1 MNSQATSISANSPAP
16 WRARI
21 SRNKLAVSVIV
32 LFVLAFL
39 GFIYWQTTYVS
50 GVEFN
55 TRSFSVRKFSF
66 HRDPFTNR
74 QWTGVRHDP
83 GPERLIWT
91 AATFS
96 STIDPAI
103 SPLLNSPYAR
113 DQWDLVEFDQSFV
126 SDEPS
131 ILIDLLTLHDSGHDL
146 KWPTWTKDH
155 PAEAAEFW
163 PVVQSLVALNLY
175 SRLPDIF
182 EIPLLDLIAQEF
194 PSALIE
200 RTQSVL
206 IDEAELY
213 IKSNQADKAKEL
225 VLFGLKLGPN
235 YKLQKLL
242 PSTRAEVES
251 F

>member
-1 MNSQATSISANSPAP
+1 MNSQATSISANSPAS
-16 WRARI
+16 WRAWI

-50 GVEFN
+50 GLEFN

-96 STIDPAI
+96 STIDPSI
-103 SPLLNSPYAR
+103 SPLLNSPFAR
-113 DQWDLVEFDQSFV
+113 DQWDLVEFDHSFV

-155 PAEAAEFW
+155 PTEAAEFW

-182 EIPLLDLIAQEF
+182 EIPLLDLNAKEF

-206 IDEAELY
+206 IDEAQFY
-213 IKSNQADKAKEL
+213 IKSNQADKASEL

-235 YKLQKLL
+235 DKLQNLK
-242 PSTRAEVES
+242 PSARAEVES